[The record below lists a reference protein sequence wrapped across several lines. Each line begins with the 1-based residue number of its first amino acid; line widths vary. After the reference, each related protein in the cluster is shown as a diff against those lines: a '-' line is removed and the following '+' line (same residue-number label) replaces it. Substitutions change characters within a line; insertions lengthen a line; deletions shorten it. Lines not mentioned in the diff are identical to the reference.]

1 MSRSIAICA
10 VSCMLAA
17 CSAGGND
24 PPPPEATPAP
34 RATVVDAQ
42 LKALEKAKAVEQ
54 QLEAEKQRTDQ
65 AIEDQGG

>member
-1 MSRSIAICA
+1 MFRSIAICA

-17 CSAGGND
+17 CSSGGGD
-24 PPPPEATPAP
+24 APQPEAAP
-34 RATVVDAQ
+34 TQRPTVVDAQ